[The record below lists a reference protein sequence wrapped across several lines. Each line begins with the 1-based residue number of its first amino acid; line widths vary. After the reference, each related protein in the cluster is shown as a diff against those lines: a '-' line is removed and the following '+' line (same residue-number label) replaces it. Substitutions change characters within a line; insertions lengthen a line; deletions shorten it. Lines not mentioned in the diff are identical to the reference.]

1 MQFQNARKESEI
13 LELIEGTE
21 RDRRRLS
28 ELLDGIR
35 VGAEVDA
42 MADGMREQ
50 VWADVRMRIRRPGI
64 APADCA
70 LRCGCGRGG
79 MRCLRQL
86 AAGWISHRE
95 PSGCCRAARKRFDA
109 FGGKI

>member
-50 VWADVRMRIRRPGI
+50 VWADVRDAYP
-64 APADCA
+64 PAGDCA
-70 LRCGCGRGG
+70 CGLRVT
-79 MRCLRQL
+79 LRL
-86 AAGWISHRE
+86 RSWRHALSAAAGCWVDFTPRTVWLLPRS
-95 PSGCCRAARKRFDA
+95 P
-109 FGGKI
+109 